1 MRHLKTYFLAFVV
14 LAFGFLSTIDLHA
27 QDKLI
32 LQQENLLFKVSGT
45 STLHDWDMVSE
56 AGTGFLTLQ
65 ASGTAQPTF
74 TAAEV
79 SFKAETLESG
89 KNGMDRNAY
98 KALKTKEYEDIS
110 FEFDEFE
117 STGEGKGYVYG
128 YLTIAGFTKSVTL
141 DVTYTTENN
150 QIAVEAK
157 GGFLL
162 TDFQIDPPTALLG
175 TIKTGDEVT
184 IEVKAQFEK

>member
-1 MRHLKTYFLAFVV
+1 MRYIKTYILAFAVFS
-14 LAFGFLSTIDLHA
+14 FGFLDAEKIQA
-27 QDKLI
+27 QQKLI

-45 STLHDWDMVSE
+45 STLHDWDMVSNTGE
-56 AGTGFLTLQ
+56 GFLTYES
-65 ASGTAQPTF
+65 SGTEQPKF

-89 KNGMDRNAY
+89 KNGMDKNAY
-98 KALKTKEYEDIS
+98 KALNTKEHEDIS

-117 STGEGKGYVYG
+117 STEAGTGYVYG

-141 DVTYTTENN
+141 DVTYTTTNN
-150 QIAVEAK
+150 QITVEAK

-162 TDFQIDPPTALLG
+162 TDFQVDPPTALLG

-184 IEVKAQFEK
+184 IEVKAQFKK